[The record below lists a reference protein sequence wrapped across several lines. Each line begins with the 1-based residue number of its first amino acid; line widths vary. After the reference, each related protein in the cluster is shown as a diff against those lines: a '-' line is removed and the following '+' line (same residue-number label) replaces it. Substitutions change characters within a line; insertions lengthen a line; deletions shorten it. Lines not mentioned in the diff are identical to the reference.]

1 MPILHGSST
10 DSWTLHG
17 VTGKQD
23 VSGPDLVTCHRDH
36 LSITDS
42 RGESSGISREK
53 RAQSAD
59 RSHAFFIAGTGAI
72 PRSSGRGYAPSQ
84 RQFPTVFY
92 PKRRIYKRRHTGYDP
107 SVAEHPPTG
116 GSSVRPHWKQG
127 RVCPTVGIKSH
138 NKHRANTRRESHSES
153 IAVCRTPRGQHN
165 TGNPSPTTERRG
177 EESQGGHSTPL
188 PGDCPSTGHSPIPT
202 VC

>member
-17 VTGKQD
+17 VTGRQD

-59 RSHAFFIAGTGAI
+59 RSHAFFIGSVSGAVVDDLASVGTPMTTLCLAETDTGVINWASVGLI
-72 PRSSGRGYAPSQ
+72 PIPCVS
-84 RQFPTVFY
+84 RQ
-92 PKRRIYKRRHTGYDP
+92 
-107 SVAEHPPTG
+107 
-116 GSSVRPHWKQG
+116 
-127 RVCPTVGIKSH
+127 
-138 NKHRANTRRESHSES
+138 TRR
-153 IAVCRTPRGQHN
+153 
-165 TGNPSPTTERRG
+165 
-177 EESQGGHSTPL
+177 
-188 PGDCPSTGHSPIPT
+188 
-202 VC
+202 